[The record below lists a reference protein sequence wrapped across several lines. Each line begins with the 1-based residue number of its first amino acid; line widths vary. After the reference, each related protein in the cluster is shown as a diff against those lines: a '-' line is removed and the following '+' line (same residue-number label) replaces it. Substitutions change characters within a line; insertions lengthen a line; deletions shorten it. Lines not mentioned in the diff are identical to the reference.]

1 MLYLQLPTDT
11 TDPSVRKSRLT
22 QSQTTFASS
31 MLLVAPIDHNSGAGD
46 SIGGSDVHR
55 GPATESADSKRIRD
69 VHDASAASGTK
80 RRRPRSLVVDSRSE
94 RDDIRVRTDSVID
107 KSPIDCPLHTQV
119 QSQSMSSGLGNF
131 ENFFEN
137 FPVTGMSLLHQMQ
150 YQLRS
155 AADFNYVSTAQT
167 LSASSPLSS
176 ETALPPPSRPQ
187 SLAVGSTGMIIH
199 LMDLAQHTAVVSTGN
214 GTDSSQQG
222 DGSRKSSPE
231 QNPHYIEAIGE
242 SSLPMTFKNLQRSAA
257 ASRFE
262 PGVLGLG
269 LAFGLGT
276 GGNGISQTCQFS
288 IRLKEP
294 PMETNLAKDQHW
306 QYLNQL
312 LVNVTNTDPVHLSGI
327 EITEEDKER
336 EAARA
341 AAVVKKNAAYA
352 SMVSDTDTVQCG
364 AVYSSLQQ
372 LLLHCCHGVSLSSN
386 LTTCSV
392 EERANILLILQ

>member
-1 MLYLQLPTDT
+1 MLYLQLPIDT
-11 TDPSVRKSRLT
+11 TDPSARKSRLT

-31 MLLVAPIDHNSGAGD
+31 RLLVAPIDHDSGVGD
-46 SIGGSDVHR
+46 SIGGSDVHSS
-55 GPATESADSKRIRD
+55 PATESAGSKRIRD
-69 VHDASAASGTK
+69 VHDASADSRTRR

-94 RDDIRVRTDSVID
+94 RDDIRVSTDSVTD
-107 KSPIDCPLHTQV
+107 ESPLDCPLHTHI
-119 QSQSMSSGLGNF
+119 QSQSMPSGLGNF
-131 ENFFEN
+131 ENYFEN
-137 FPVTGMSLLHQMQ
+137 FPLPGMSLLHQMQ

-155 AADFNYVSTAQT
+155 AADFNYVSTAET

-199 LMDLAQHTAVVSTGN
+199 LMDLAHHTAVVSTGTGTGN

-222 DGSRKSSPE
+222 DGSRRSSPE

-276 GGNGISQTCQFS
+276 GGNGIAQTCQFS

-327 EITEEDKER
+327 EVSEEDKER

-341 AAVVKKNAAYA
+341 AAVAKKNAAYA
-352 SMVSDTDTVQCG
+352 SMVSDTDTV
-364 AVYSSLQQ
+364 
-372 LLLHCCHGVSLSSN
+372 
-386 LTTCSV
+386 
-392 EERANILLILQ
+392 